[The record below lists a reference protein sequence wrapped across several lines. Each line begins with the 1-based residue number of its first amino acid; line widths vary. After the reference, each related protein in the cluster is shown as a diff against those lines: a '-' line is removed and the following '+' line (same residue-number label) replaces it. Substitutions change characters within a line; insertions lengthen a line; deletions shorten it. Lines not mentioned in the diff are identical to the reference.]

1 MKNLKKYLQE
11 ELGIIN
17 IDDVEKYIPEI
28 EPQLKQFEK
37 ELESKDYRLL
47 FDDNFYDCYG
57 KNSGLIIKIITAEHW
72 FDIIVYKN
80 IYKGLIQQLR
90 IAK

>member
-1 MKNLKKYLQE
+1 MKNLKKYLEE

-28 EPQLKQFEK
+28 EPQLKPFEK

-47 FDDNFYDCYG
+47 FDDNFYDYYD
-57 KNSGLIIKIITAEHW
+57 KIW
-72 FDIIVYKN
+72 GDLDKDIS
-80 IYKGLIQQLR
+80 
-90 IAK
+90 

>member
-1 MKNLKKYLQE
+1 MKSLKEYLKE

-17 IDDVEKYIPEI
+17 IDDIEKYIPEI
-28 EPQLKQFEK
+28 EPQLKPFEK

-57 KNSGLIIKIITAEHW
+57 KDSGLTIKTITAPHW

-80 IYKGLIQQLR
+80 IYKDSMN
-90 IAK
+90 

>member
-1 MKNLKKYLQE
+1 MKNLKKYLEE

-28 EPQLKQFEK
+28 EPQLKPFEK
-37 ELESKDYRLL
+37 EIKSKDQHLL
-47 FDDNFYDCYG
+47 FEDNIYDCYG
-57 KNSGLIIKIITAEHW
+57 KDSKLIIETITAPHW

-80 IYKGLIQQLR
+80 IYKDST
-90 IAK
+90 K